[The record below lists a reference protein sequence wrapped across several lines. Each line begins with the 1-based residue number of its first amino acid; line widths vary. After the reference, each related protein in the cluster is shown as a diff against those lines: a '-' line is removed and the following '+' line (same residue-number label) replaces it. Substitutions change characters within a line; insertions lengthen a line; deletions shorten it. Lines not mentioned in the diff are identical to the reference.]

1 MYGIFKMIHT
11 LAKRLEDYQPK
22 KSDENLPKAAVLIL
36 CYEKEDDLFFIM
48 TERSNS
54 LPSHPG
60 EVAFPGGKK
69 EEQDQNLMDT
79 ALREAAEEI
88 SINPKNVKI
97 LGNLDPLESRF
108 GLSVTPYI
116 GVLSENFDLH
126 ANPDEVAEIFHL
138 PLSFFKNDPLI
149 KRGVTNFKG
158 ETFDTPVII
167 YDNHEIWGLTLAFT
181 LDFLKLF
188 NIKFKDDLQ
197 IW

>member
-1 MYGIFKMIHT
+1 MIQALT
-11 LAKRLEDYQPK
+11 NRLLDFTPK
-22 KSDENLPKAAVLIL
+22 NPDESLPQAAVLIL
-36 CYEKEDDLFFIM
+36 CYEKNNDLYFVM

-60 EVAFPGGKK
+60 EVAFPGGKREK
-69 EEQDQNLMDT
+69 KDKNLKQT
-79 ALREAAEEI
+79 ALREATEEI
-88 SINPKNVKI
+88 SLDPTKVEI
-97 LGNLDPLESRF
+97 LGQLDPLESRF
-108 GLSVTPYI
+108 GLSVTPFVGI
-116 GVLSENFDLH
+116 LKEKIELEP
-126 ANPDEVAEIFHL
+126 NPDEVADIFYL
-138 PLSFFKNDPLI
+138 PLSFFKNNPLI

-197 IW
+197 VR

>member
-1 MYGIFKMIHT
+1 MIRK

-22 KSDENLPKAAVLIL
+22 SSDEKLPQAAVLIL
-36 CYEKEDDLFFIM
+36 CYEKGDDLFFIM

-69 EEQDQNLMDT
+69 EEQDQNLMYT

-88 SINPKNVKI
+88 SINPDKVKI

-116 GVLSENFDLH
+116 GVLGENFELK

-138 PLSFFKNDPLI
+138 PLSFFKNEPSI

-167 YDNHEIWGLTLAFT
+167 YENHEIWGLTLAFT

>member
-1 MYGIFKMIHT
+1 
-11 LAKRLEDYQPK
+11 
-22 KSDENLPKAAVLIL
+22 
-36 CYEKEDDLFFIM
+36 M

-60 EVAFPGGKK
+60 EVTFPGGKK
-69 EEQDQNLMDT
+69 EEQDQNLMYT

-88 SINPKNVKI
+88 SINPDKVKI

-116 GVLSENFDLH
+116 GVLGENFELQ

-138 PLSFFKNDPLI
+138 PLSFFKNEPSI

-167 YDNHEIWGLTLAFT
+167 YENHEIWGLTLAFT

>member
-1 MYGIFKMIHT
+1 MIQALT
-11 LAKRLEDYQPK
+11 NRLLDFTPK
-22 KSDENLPKAAVLIL
+22 NPDESLPQAAVLIL
-36 CYEKEDDLFFIM
+36 CYEKDNDLYFVM

-60 EVAFPGGKK
+60 EVAFPGGKREK
-69 EEQDQNLMDT
+69 KDKNLKQT
-79 ALREAAEEI
+79 ALREATEEI
-88 SINPKNVKI
+88 SLDPAKVEI
-97 LGNLDPLESRF
+97 LGQLDPLESRF
-108 GLSVTPYI
+108 GLSVTPFI
-116 GVLSENFDLH
+116 GILKEKFELEP
-126 ANPDEVAEIFHL
+126 NPDEVADIFHL
-138 PLSFFKNDPLI
+138 PLSFFKNNPLI

-197 IW
+197 IR

>member
-1 MYGIFKMIHT
+1 MIQALT
-11 LAKRLEDYQPK
+11 NRLLDFTHKNP
-22 KSDENLPKAAVLIL
+22 DESLPQAAVLIL
-36 CYEKEDDLFFIM
+36 CYEKDNDLYFVM

-60 EVAFPGGKK
+60 EVAFPGGKREK
-69 EEQDQNLMDT
+69 KDKNLKQT
-79 ALREAAEEI
+79 ALREATEEI
-88 SINPKNVKI
+88 SLDPAKVEI
-97 LGNLDPLESRF
+97 LGQLDPLESRF
-108 GLSVTPYI
+108 GLSVTPFI
-116 GVLSENFDLH
+116 GILKEKFELEP
-126 ANPDEVAEIFHL
+126 NPDEVADIFYL
-138 PLSFFKNDPLI
+138 PLSFFKNNPLI

-197 IW
+197 IR

>member
-1 MYGIFKMIHT
+1 MIQALT
-11 LAKRLEDYQPK
+11 NRLLDFTPK
-22 KSDENLPKAAVLIL
+22 NSDESLPQAAVLIL
-36 CYEKEDDLFFIM
+36 CYEKDNDLYFVM

-60 EVAFPGGKK
+60 EVAFPGGKREK
-69 EEQDQNLMDT
+69 KDKNLKQT
-79 ALREAAEEI
+79 ALREATEEI
-88 SINPKNVKI
+88 SLDPAKVEI
-97 LGNLDPLESRF
+97 LGQLDPHESRF
-108 GLSVTPYI
+108 GLSVTPFVGI
-116 GVLSENFDLH
+116 LKEKFELEP
-126 ANPDEVAEIFHL
+126 NPDEVADIFYL
-138 PLSFFKNDPLI
+138 PLSFFKNNPLI

-197 IW
+197 IR

>member
-1 MYGIFKMIHT
+1 MIQALT
-11 LAKRLEDYQPK
+11 NRLLDFTPK
-22 KSDENLPKAAVLIL
+22 NPDESLPQAAVLIL
-36 CYEKEDDLFFIM
+36 CYEKDNDLYFVM

-60 EVAFPGGKK
+60 EVAFPGGKREK
-69 EEQDQNLMDT
+69 KDKNLKQT
-79 ALREAAEEI
+79 AMREATEEI
-88 SINPKNVKI
+88 SLDQAKVEI
-97 LGNLDPLESRF
+97 LGQLDPLESRF
-108 GLSVTPYI
+108 GLSVTPFVGI
-116 GVLSENFDLH
+116 LKEKFELEP
-126 ANPDEVAEIFHL
+126 NPDEVADIFYL
-138 PLSFFKNDPLI
+138 PLSFFQNDPLI

-197 IW
+197 IR

>member
-1 MYGIFKMIHT
+1 MIQALT
-11 LAKRLEDYQPK
+11 NRLLDFTPK
-22 KSDENLPKAAVLIL
+22 NPDESLPQAAVLIL
-36 CYEKEDDLFFIM
+36 CYEKDNDLYFVM

-60 EVAFPGGKK
+60 EVAFPGGKREK
-69 EEQDQNLMDT
+69 KDKNLKQT
-79 ALREAAEEI
+79 ALREATEEI
-88 SINPKNVKI
+88 SLDPAKVEI
-97 LGNLDPLESRF
+97 LGQLDPLESRF
-108 GLSVTPYI
+108 GLSVTPFVGI
-116 GVLSENFDLH
+116 LKEKFDLEP
-126 ANPDEVAEIFHL
+126 NPDEVADIFYL
-138 PLSFFKNDPLI
+138 PLSFFKNNPLI

-197 IW
+197 IR

>member
-1 MYGIFKMIHT
+1 MIQALT
-11 LAKRLEDYQPK
+11 NKLLDFTPK
-22 KSDENLPKAAVLIL
+22 NSDESLPQAAVLIL
-36 CYEKEDDLFFIM
+36 CYEKDNDLYFVM

-60 EVAFPGGKK
+60 EVAFPGGKREK
-69 EEQDQNLMDT
+69 KDKNLKQT
-79 ALREAAEEI
+79 ALREATEEI
-88 SINPKNVKI
+88 SLDPAKVEI
-97 LGNLDPLESRF
+97 LGQLDPLESRF
-108 GLSVTPYI
+108 GLSVTPFVGI
-116 GVLSENFDLH
+116 LKEKFELEP
-126 ANPDEVAEIFHL
+126 NPDEVADIFYL

-197 IW
+197 IR

>member
-1 MYGIFKMIHT
+1 MIQALT
-11 LAKRLEDYQPK
+11 NRLLDFTPK
-22 KSDENLPKAAVLIL
+22 NSDESLPQAAVLIL
-36 CYEKEDDLFFIM
+36 CYEKDNDLYFVM

-60 EVAFPGGKK
+60 EVAFPGGKREK
-69 EEQDQNLMDT
+69 KDKNLKQT
-79 ALREAAEEI
+79 ALREATEEI
-88 SINPKNVKI
+88 SLDPAKVEI
-97 LGNLDPLESRF
+97 LGQLDPLESRF
-108 GLSVTPYI
+108 GLSVTPFI
-116 GVLSENFDLH
+116 GILKEKFELEP
-126 ANPDEVAEIFHL
+126 NPDEVADIFYL

-167 YDNHEIWGLTLAFT
+167 YENYEIWGLTLAFT

-197 IW
+197 IR

>member
-1 MYGIFKMIHT
+1 MIQALT
-11 LAKRLEDYQPK
+11 NKLLDFTPK
-22 KSDENLPKAAVLIL
+22 NSDESLPQAAVLIL
-36 CYEKEDDLFFIM
+36 CYEKDNDLYFVM

-60 EVAFPGGKK
+60 EVAFPGGKREK
-69 EEQDQNLMDT
+69 KDKNLKQT
-79 ALREAAEEI
+79 ALREATEEI
-88 SINPKNVKI
+88 SLDPAKVEI
-97 LGNLDPLESRF
+97 LGQLDPLESRF
-108 GLSVTPYI
+108 GLSVTPFI
-116 GVLSENFDLH
+116 GILKEKFELEP
-126 ANPDEVAEIFHL
+126 NPDEVADIFHL
-138 PLSFFKNDPLI
+138 PLSFFKNNPLI

-197 IW
+197 IR

>member
-1 MYGIFKMIHT
+1 MIRK

-22 KSDENLPKAAVLIL
+22 SSDEKLPQAAVLIL
-36 CYEKEDDLFFIM
+36 CYEKENDLFFIM

-69 EEQDQNLMDT
+69 EEQDQNLMYT

-88 SINPKNVKI
+88 SINPDKVKI

-116 GVLSENFDLH
+116 GVLGENFELK

-138 PLSFFKNDPLI
+138 PLSFFKNEPSI

-167 YDNHEIWGLTLAFT
+167 YENHEIWGLTLAFT

>member
-1 MYGIFKMIHT
+1 MIRK

-22 KSDENLPKAAVLIL
+22 SSDEKLPQAAVLIL

-69 EEQDQNLMDT
+69 EEQDQNLMYT

-88 SINPKNVKI
+88 SINPDKVKI

-116 GVLSENFDLH
+116 GVLGENFELK

-138 PLSFFKNDPLI
+138 PLSFFKNEPSI

-167 YDNHEIWGLTLAFT
+167 YENHEIWGLTLAFT

>member
-1 MYGIFKMIHT
+1 MIQALT
-11 LAKRLEDYQPK
+11 NKLLDFTPK
-22 KSDENLPKAAVLIL
+22 NSDESLPQAAVLIL
-36 CYEKEDDLFFIM
+36 CYEKDNDLYFVM

-60 EVAFPGGKK
+60 EVAFPGGKREK
-69 EEQDQNLMDT
+69 KDKNLKQT
-79 ALREAAEEI
+79 ALREATEEI
-88 SINPKNVKI
+88 SLDPAKVEI
-97 LGNLDPLESRF
+97 LGQLDPLESRF
-108 GLSVTPYI
+108 GLSVTPFVGI
-116 GVLSENFDLH
+116 LKEKFELE
-126 ANPDEVAEIFHL
+126 ANPDEVADIFYL
-138 PLSFFKNDPLI
+138 PLSFFKNNPLI

-197 IW
+197 IR

>member
-1 MYGIFKMIHT
+1 MIQALT
-11 LAKRLEDYQPK
+11 NRLLDFTPK
-22 KSDENLPKAAVLIL
+22 NSDESLPQAAVLIL
-36 CYEKEDDLFFIM
+36 CYEKDNDLYFVM

-60 EVAFPGGKK
+60 EVAFPGGKREK
-69 EEQDQNLMDT
+69 KDKNLKQT
-79 ALREAAEEI
+79 ALREATEEI
-88 SINPKNVKI
+88 SLDPAKVEI
-97 LGNLDPLESRF
+97 LGQLDPLESRF
-108 GLSVTPYI
+108 GLSVTPFVGI
-116 GVLSENFDLH
+116 LKEKFELEP
-126 ANPDEVAEIFHL
+126 NPDEVADIFYL
-138 PLSFFKNDPLI
+138 PLSFFKNNPLI

-197 IW
+197 IR

>member
-1 MYGIFKMIHT
+1 MIQALT
-11 LAKRLEDYQPK
+11 NKLLDFTPK
-22 KSDENLPKAAVLIL
+22 NSDESLPQAAVLIL
-36 CYEKEDDLFFIM
+36 CYEKDNDLYFVM

-60 EVAFPGGKK
+60 EVAFPGGKREK
-69 EEQDQNLMDT
+69 KDKNLKQT
-79 ALREAAEEI
+79 ALREATEEI
-88 SINPKNVKI
+88 SLDPAKVEI
-97 LGNLDPLESRF
+97 LGQLDPLESRF
-108 GLSVTPYI
+108 GLSVTPFVGI
-116 GVLSENFDLH
+116 LKEKFKLEP
-126 ANPDEVAEIFHL
+126 NPDEVADIFYL
-138 PLSFFKNDPLI
+138 PLSFFKNNPLI

-197 IW
+197 IR

>member
-1 MYGIFKMIHT
+1 MIRK

-22 KSDENLPKAAVLIL
+22 SSDEKLPQAAVLIL
-36 CYEKEDDLFFIM
+36 CYEKGDDLFFIM

-69 EEQDQNLMDT
+69 EEQDQNLMYT

-88 SINPKNVKI
+88 SINPDKVKI

-116 GVLSENFDLH
+116 GVLGENFELQ

-138 PLSFFKNDPLI
+138 PLSF
-149 KRGVTNFKG
+149 
-158 ETFDTPVII
+158 
-167 YDNHEIWGLTLAFT
+167 
-181 LDFLKLF
+181 LKMSH
-188 NIKFKDDLQ
+188 Q
-197 IW
+197 

>member
-1 MYGIFKMIHT
+1 MIQALT
-11 LAKRLEDYQPK
+11 NKLLDFTPK
-22 KSDENLPKAAVLIL
+22 NSDESLPQAAVLIL
-36 CYEKEDDLFFIM
+36 CYEKDNDLYFVM

-60 EVAFPGGKK
+60 EVAFPGGKREK
-69 EEQDQNLMDT
+69 KDKNLKQT
-79 ALREAAEEI
+79 ALREATEEI
-88 SINPKNVKI
+88 SLDPAKVEI
-97 LGNLDPLESRF
+97 LGQLDPLESRF
-108 GLSVTPYI
+108 GLSVTPFVGI
-116 GVLSENFDLH
+116 LKEKFELEP
-126 ANPDEVAEIFHL
+126 NPDEVADIFYL
-138 PLSFFKNDPLI
+138 PLSFFKNNPLI

-197 IW
+197 IR

>member
-1 MYGIFKMIHT
+1 MIQALT
-11 LAKRLEDYQPK
+11 NKLLDFTPK
-22 KSDENLPKAAVLIL
+22 NSDESLPQAAVLIL
-36 CYEKEDDLFFIM
+36 CYEKDNDLYFVM

-60 EVAFPGGKK
+60 EVAFPGGKREK
-69 EEQDQNLMDT
+69 KDKNLMQT
-79 ALREAAEEI
+79 ALREATEEI
-88 SINPKNVKI
+88 SLDPAKVEI
-97 LGNLDPLESRF
+97 LGQLDPLESRF
-108 GLSVTPYI
+108 GLSVTPFVGI
-116 GVLSENFDLH
+116 LKEKFELEP
-126 ANPDEVAEIFHL
+126 NPDEVADIFYL
-138 PLSFFKNDPLI
+138 PLSFFKNNPLI

-197 IW
+197 IR

>member
-1 MYGIFKMIHT
+1 MIRK

-22 KSDENLPKAAVLIL
+22 SSDEKLPQAAVLIL
-36 CYEKEDDLFFIM
+36 CYEKGDDLFFIM

-69 EEQDQNLMDT
+69 EKQDQNLMYT

-88 SINPKNVKI
+88 SINPDKVKI
-97 LGNLDPLESRF
+97 LGILDPLESRF

-116 GVLSENFDLH
+116 GVLGEKFELQ
-126 ANPDEVAEIFHL
+126 ANPDEEAEIFHL
-138 PLSFFKNDPLI
+138 PLSFFKNEPSI

-167 YDNHEIWGLTLAFT
+167 YENHEIWGLTLAFT

>member
-1 MYGIFKMIHT
+1 MIRK
-11 LAKRLEDYQPK
+11 LAKRLEDFQPK
-22 KSDENLPKAAVLIL
+22 NSNENLPQAAVLIL

-69 EEQDQNLMDT
+69 VEQDQNLMHT

-88 SINPKNVKI
+88 SINPDKVKI

-116 GVLSENFDLH
+116 GVLGKNFELH

-138 PLSFFKNDPLI
+138 PLSFFKNEPSI

-167 YDNHEIWGLTLAFT
+167 YENHEIWGLTLAFT

>member
-1 MYGIFKMIHT
+1 MIQALT
-11 LAKRLEDYQPK
+11 NRLLDFTPK
-22 KSDENLPKAAVLIL
+22 NPDESLPQAAVLIL
-36 CYEKEDDLFFIM
+36 CYEKDNDLYFVM

-60 EVAFPGGKK
+60 EVAFPGGKREK
-69 EEQDQNLMDT
+69 KDKNLKQT
-79 ALREAAEEI
+79 ALREATEEI
-88 SINPKNVKI
+88 SLDPSKVEI
-97 LGNLDPLESRF
+97 LGQLDPLESRF
-108 GLSVTPYI
+108 GLSVTPFVGI
-116 GVLSENFDLH
+116 LKEKIELEP
-126 ANPDEVAEIFHL
+126 NPDEVADIFYL
-138 PLSFFKNDPLI
+138 PLSFFKNNPLI

-197 IW
+197 IR

>member
-1 MYGIFKMIHT
+1 MIQALT
-11 LAKRLEDYQPK
+11 NRLLDFTPK
-22 KSDENLPKAAVLIL
+22 NPDESLPQAAVLIL
-36 CYEKEDDLFFIM
+36 CYEKDNDLYFVM

-60 EVAFPGGKK
+60 EVAFPGGKREK
-69 EEQDQNLMDT
+69 KDKNLKQT
-79 ALREAAEEI
+79 ALREATEEI
-88 SINPKNVKI
+88 SLDPAKVKI
-97 LGNLDPLESRF
+97 LGQLDPLESRF
-108 GLSVTPYI
+108 GLSVTPFVGI
-116 GVLSENFDLH
+116 LKEKFELEP
-126 ANPDEVAEIFHL
+126 NPDEVADIFYL
-138 PLSFFKNDPLI
+138 PLSFFKNNPLI

-197 IW
+197 IR

>member
-1 MYGIFKMIHT
+1 
-11 LAKRLEDYQPK
+11 
-22 KSDENLPKAAVLIL
+22 
-36 CYEKEDDLFFIM
+36 M

-60 EVAFPGGKK
+60 EVAFPGGKREK
-69 EEQDQNLMDT
+69 KDKNLKQT
-79 ALREAAEEI
+79 ALREATEEI
-88 SINPKNVKI
+88 SLDPAKVEI
-97 LGNLDPLESRF
+97 LGQLDPLESRF
-108 GLSVTPYI
+108 GLSVTPFVGI
-116 GVLSENFDLH
+116 LKEKFELEP
-126 ANPDEVAEIFHL
+126 NPDEVADIFYL
-138 PLSFFKNDPLI
+138 PLSFFKNNPLI

-197 IW
+197 IR

>member
-1 MYGIFKMIHT
+1 MIQALT
-11 LAKRLEDYQPK
+11 NRLLDFTPK
-22 KSDENLPKAAVLIL
+22 NSDESLPQAAVLIL
-36 CYEKEDDLFFIM
+36 CYEKDNDLYFVM

-60 EVAFPGGKK
+60 EVAFPGGKREK
-69 EEQDQNLMDT
+69 KDKNLKQT
-79 ALREAAEEI
+79 ALREATEEI
-88 SINPKNVKI
+88 SLDPAKVEI
-97 LGNLDPLESRF
+97 LGQLDPLESRF
-108 GLSVTPYI
+108 GLSVTPFI
-116 GVLSENFDLH
+116 GILKEKFELEP
-126 ANPDEVAEIFHL
+126 NPDEVADIFYL

-197 IW
+197 IR

>member
-1 MYGIFKMIHT
+1 MIQALT
-11 LAKRLEDYQPK
+11 NRLLDFTPK
-22 KSDENLPKAAVLIL
+22 NPDESLPQAAVLIL
-36 CYEKEDDLFFIM
+36 CYEKDNDLYFVM

-60 EVAFPGGKK
+60 EVAFPGGKREK
-69 EEQDQNLMDT
+69 KDKNLKQT
-79 ALREAAEEI
+79 ALREATEEI
-88 SINPKNVKI
+88 SLDPTKVEI
-97 LGNLDPLESRF
+97 LGQLDPLESRF
-108 GLSVTPYI
+108 GLSVTPFVGI
-116 GVLSENFDLH
+116 LKEKIELEP
-126 ANPDEVAEIFHL
+126 NPDEVADIFYL
-138 PLSFFKNDPLI
+138 PLSFFKNNPLI

>member
-1 MYGIFKMIHT
+1 MIQALINKLLDFT
-11 LAKRLEDYQPK
+11 PK
-22 KSDENLPKAAVLIL
+22 NSDESLPQAAVLIL
-36 CYEKEDDLFFIM
+36 CYEKDNDLYFVM

-60 EVAFPGGKK
+60 EVAFPGGKREK
-69 EEQDQNLMDT
+69 KDKNLKQT
-79 ALREAAEEI
+79 ALREATEEI
-88 SINPKNVKI
+88 SLDPAKVEI
-97 LGNLDPLESRF
+97 LGQLDPLESRF
-108 GLSVTPYI
+108 GLSVTPFI
-116 GVLSENFDLH
+116 GILKEKFELEP
-126 ANPDEVAEIFHL
+126 NPDEVADIFYL

-197 IW
+197 IR

>member
-1 MYGIFKMIHT
+1 MIRK

-22 KSDENLPKAAVLIL
+22 SSDEKLPQAAVLIL
-36 CYEKEDDLFFIM
+36 CYEKGDDLFFIM

-69 EEQDQNLMDT
+69 EKQDQNLMYT

-88 SINPKNVKI
+88 SINPDKVKI

-116 GVLSENFDLH
+116 GVLGENFELQE
-126 ANPDEVAEIFHL
+126 NPAEVAEIFHL
-138 PLSFFKNDPLI
+138 PLSFFKNEPSI

-167 YDNHEIWGLTLAFT
+167 YENHEIWGLTLAFT